1 MKKRLILLLLLALAL
16 LTTACAV
23 NKTPSDPI
31 MAKWA
36 VTYNDGNSKLLFNFE
51 DVGDLDIV
59 RWEIDEAEGG
69 FVQVEDHAGSFTLDR
84 DNSQFTVA
92 IGGASYTF
100 DYVLAVNETLTVT
113 HGDWSMTLN
122 YVETNRAAN

>member
-1 MKKRLILLLLLALAL
+1 MKKRLILLLLLAMAL
-16 LTTACAV
+16 LMTACAV

-59 RWEIDEAEGG
+59 RWEMDQTEGEY
-69 FVQVEDHAGSFTLDR
+69 VQVEDYAGSFTLDNE
-84 DNSQFTVA
+84 NSRFTFVVDEM
-92 IGGASYTF
+92 SYTF
-100 DYVLAVNETLTVT
+100 DYELIANESLTVT
-113 HGDWSMTLN
+113 YGDRSVTLN
-122 YVETNRAAN
+122 YVETNKAAR

>member
-1 MKKRLILLLLLALAL
+1 MKKRLVLLLLLALAL
-16 LTTACAV
+16 LMTACAV

-59 RWEIDEAEGG
+59 RWEMDETEGS
-69 FVQVEDHAGSFTLDR
+69 FAQVEDYAGSFTLDR
-84 DNSQFTVA
+84 DNSQFTAMFDDV
-92 IGGASYTF
+92 SYTF
-100 DYVLAVNETLTVT
+100 DYELVAKETLTVT
-113 HGDWSMTLN
+113 YGDKSVTLN
-122 YVETNRAAN
+122 FVETNRAAN